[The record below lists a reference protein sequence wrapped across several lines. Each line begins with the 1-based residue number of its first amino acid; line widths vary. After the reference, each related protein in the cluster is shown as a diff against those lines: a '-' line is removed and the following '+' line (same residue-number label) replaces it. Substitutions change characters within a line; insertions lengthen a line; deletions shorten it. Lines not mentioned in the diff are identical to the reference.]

1 MQPKSRQ
8 FMVLI
13 LSLLLSAASVSAQEA
28 ADASLADQA
37 AAHFQAQEWAQ
48 AAAAYEQV
56 VEAEPANGL
65 AWLRLGL
72 SRYNLKKFTEAAQA
86 FTEADKIGFAPQFGR
101 YWLGV
106 SYAQLGETDHAFE
119 WLNKAIEAGYA
130 NVQQVESADDLA
142 SLRGDERFG
151 EIVLQAR
158 INQRPCE
165 NLDVYRQF
173 DFWVGDWEVHA
184 QGRLAGANS
193 IQKVAGD
200 CILLENWTSAN
211 GQSVGKS
218 INFYHPHK
226 KKWVQLWVDSSG
238 LVIPIE
244 GEYRDG
250 AMHFQGDYLYR
261 NGRRALFRGTW
272 TPLPDGRVRQ
282 FLEQSTDE
290 GKTWNVW
297 FDGYYSRQ
305 TQASDE

>member
-1 MQPKSRQ
+1 MRHKSKQ

-13 LSLLLSAASVSAQEA
+13 FGLLLLAASVSAQEVESASA
-28 ADASLADQA
+28 AEQA
-37 AAHFQAQEWAQ
+37 AAHYQAEEWAK
-48 AAAAYEQV
+48 AARAYERV
-56 VEAEPANGL
+56 VEEEPANGQ

-72 SRYNLKKFTEAAQA
+72 SRYNLKKFSEATQA
-86 FTEADKIGFAPQFGR
+86 LEQADKIGFAPQFGR
-101 YWLGV
+101 YWIGV
-106 SYAQLGETDHAFE
+106 SYAQQGEKDRAFE

-130 NVQQVESADDLA
+130 NVQQLESADDLA
-142 SLRGDERFG
+142 PLRGDERFG
-151 EIVLQAR
+151 GILLQAKT
-158 INQRPCE
+158 NLRPCE
-165 NLDVYRQF
+165 NLEVYRQF
-173 DFWVGDWEVHA
+173 DFWVGDWEVHS
-184 QGRLAGANS
+184 QGQKAGTNS

-200 CILLENWTSAN
+200 CILLENWTSAS
-211 GQSVGKS
+211 GISVGKS

-238 LVIPIE
+238 LVLPIE

-250 AMHFQGDYLYR
+250 AMHFRGEYLYR
-261 NGRRALFRGTW
+261 NGNRALFRGTW

-305 TQASDE
+305 TQASND